1 MRRAGP
7 AQPLSFT
14 FAHVLRGSRT
24 TLSIAISVGAYG
36 LVFGVLARQAGLSIV
51 ATMLMSTIVFA
62 GASQFVALGLW
73 AMPLPV
79 VSIVLTTLIVNLRH
93 VLMGMSLSPWLLRI
107 SRFKALG
114 SVFFMTDESWA
125 LTTAELAQKGDDPA
139 FLLGSGITLWIAWQT
154 GTCAG
159 RVLGSSIHDPSS
171 LGLDFAFSAVFITLL
186 VGLWR
191 GAADVLPW
199 IVAAAVAVAAS
210 HWLQGTWYILLG
222 GLAGSVAGA
231 VRRGP

>member
-1 MRRAGP
+1 VLGVGSIGASSVVATASVAVVGCSVMAMSWGTIPVELGRAG
-7 AQPLSFT
+7 AAAGAAGL
-14 FAHVLRGSRT
+14 A
-24 TLSIAISVGAYG
+24 ASVG
-36 LVFGVLARQAGLSIV
+36 LA
-51 ATMLMSTIVFA
+51 A

-125 LTTAELAQKGDDPA
+125 LTTAELAQKGDNPA